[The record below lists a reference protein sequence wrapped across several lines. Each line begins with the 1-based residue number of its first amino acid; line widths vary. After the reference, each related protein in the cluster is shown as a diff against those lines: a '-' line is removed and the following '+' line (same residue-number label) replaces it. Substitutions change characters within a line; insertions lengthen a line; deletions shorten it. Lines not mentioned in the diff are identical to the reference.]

1 MLDQLEGAA
10 EHADQRVNLA
20 AVAKGPLPH
29 ILTFGKERDW
39 LRLRL
44 LPCATD
50 TYNRDYHAENAEG
63 SQKPML
69 NVFRRD
75 GDVIRHFGALNC
87 STRHQIPGR
96 IPATSAPS
104 SPVEPVRPH
113 TRAAALRGQPI

>member
-20 AVAKGPLPH
+20 AVAKAPLPH

-75 GDVIRHFGALNC
+75 GDVIPLLGL
-87 STRHQIPGR
+87 
-96 IPATSAPS
+96 
-104 SPVEPVRPH
+104 
-113 TRAAALRGQPI
+113 